1 MNCLHII
8 HGYNEPFL
16 SLSNQYAKSLQ
27 QAGHR
32 VVTVYLTGSDNAQI
46 REQTVADDIFFL
58 DAGKHQLR
66 GMKLGLAFTVAKL
79 IRRFAIEC
87 IVAQRYKPIYLG
99 LLGSSIAAFGNSQ
112 IPVLG
117 VSHAFGMLKNK
128 GRRRF
133 LNRFSKRLTLVGV
146 SQAVT
151 DDMRMQ
157 DKQLRITALA
167 NCIDSKHLASGLVD
181 RATARQRFYL
191 ADSDFV
197 FANVGRLHA
206 DKDQKT
212 LIHAFAN
219 IVSEHRNA
227 KLLLIGRGRLADEY
241 HALIESYNLQRQV
254 FLMGGVE
261 QAWRYFT
268 AFDCYVSSSDR
279 EPFGIVLTEA
289 MLAKLP
295 IISTDCGGAP
305 EVLGEH
311 ALYFRCGE
319 REQLAQQLKAVLAMS
334 EQERTRRSQALNQRL
349 DEKFSFE
356 AFDLRLQAL
365 VNEICT

>member
-16 SLSNQYAKSLQ
+16 SLSNQYARSLQ

-32 VVTVYLTGSDNAQI
+32 VITVYLTGASSDTI
-46 REQTVADDIFFL
+46 RQQTVADEVIFL
-58 DAGKHQLR
+58 DASKHQLR
-66 GMKLGLAFTVAKL
+66 GLKLGLTLTVAQL
-79 IRRFAIEC
+79 IRRHDIKL
-87 IVAQRYKPIYLG
+87 IVAQRYKPTYLA
-99 LLGSSIAAFGNSQ
+99 LLGSNVAGFGRSN
-112 IPVLG
+112 IPVIG

-133 LNRFSKRLTLVGV
+133 LNRFSKRLRLVGV

-151 DDMRMQ
+151 DDMRSC
-157 DKQLRITALA
+157 DKQLTISSLA
-167 NCIDSKHLASGLVD
+167 NCIDSKTLAQGLVS
-181 RATARQRFYL
+181 REAARQKFYL
-191 ADSDFV
+191 ADNDFV

-212 LIHAFAN
+212 LIHAFAD
-219 IVSEHRNA
+219 IAGEYRHA

-241 HALIESYNLQRQV
+241 HALIESYNLQRQA

-261 QAWRYFT
+261 QAWRFFP

-295 IISTDCGGAP
+295 IISTDCGGAT
-305 EVLGEH
+305 EVLGDQ

-319 REQLAQQLKAVLAMS
+319 REQLSQQLRRVLAMS
-334 EQERTRRSQALNQRL
+334 SDEREMRSNALNQRL
-349 DEKFSFE
+349 SEHFSFE
-356 AFDLRLQAL
+356 AFDVRLQAL
-365 VNEICT
+365 IHEVTA